1 MQNERKQN
9 KTYHWFGFGVISQLL
24 WNKQTKQ
31 VRKQQTK
38 QTQTTIGRSGVAKKV
53 NTDWGLGFRSFLI
66 MHCTNIIY
74 LHRVFPVK

>member
-1 MQNERKQN
+1 MQNERKPN

-38 QTQTTIGRSGVAKKV
+38 QTQTKISRMGDANKK
-53 NTDWGLGFRSFLI
+53 
-66 MHCTNIIY
+66 
-74 LHRVFPVK
+74 

>member
-38 QTQTTIGRSGVAKKV
+38 QTQTKISRMEVANEK
-53 NTDWGLGFRSFLI
+53 
-66 MHCTNIIY
+66 
-74 LHRVFPVK
+74 